1 MPTPSDSPVSI
12 DPAGSGGPTIPVT
25 PVTAATPIPSASPA
39 LVPSSASTPRPGTRP
54 VPPSGPVS
62 ESGTGG
68 GDKVPHYTPIPGA
81 KKYKRVGDYDIVSKL
96 GQGAM
101 GSVYLA
107 KQMTS
112 GRMVALKI
120 LPPDL
125 AKDEELLERFKRESR
140 VTQRLSHPNIVS
152 AVEFGTFEKYHYIA
166 MDYVDGP
173 DLESMLKKNG
183 AFHEELLLKV
193 ASQMCSALEETERN
207 NIVHRDFKPSNIMM
221 SSAGIFRL
229 TDLGL
234 ATAGSGDQRLTLA
247 GFAVGTPY
255 YLSPEQARGQLDV
268 DIRAD
273 IYGLGATLYHLAT
286 GNVPFPGSNPVV
298 VMTQHISTPL
308 RPPNELNPALSKPA
322 SGLICLMMEKEAE
335 KRPQNTQQLRAAI
348 DQCLAGQVP
357 GQKSVKTTSF
367 RPRTGGKQAASDR
380 SDTSDAVQGFLD
392 KVFGFLP
399 QKSRFAAAVGTLAIA
414 CLALLAVILKL
425 LLKK

>member
-1 MPTPSDSPVSI
+1 MPT
-12 DPAGSGGPTIPVT
+12 
-25 PVTAATPIPSASPA
+25 
-39 LVPSSASTPRPGTRP
+39 
-54 VPPSGPVS
+54 SGPING
-62 ESGTGG
+62 ESTTGG
-68 GDKVPHYTPIPGA
+68 ADNVPHYTPVPGA
-81 KKYKRVGDYDIVSKL
+81 KKYKRVGDFDIISKL

-107 KQMTS
+107 KQMAT

-120 LPPDL
+120 LPPEM

-152 AVEFGTFEKYHYIA
+152 AVEFGMFEKYHYIA

-183 AFHEELLLKV
+183 AFHEDELLKV
-193 ASQMCSALEETERN
+193 ASHMCSALEETERN
-207 NIVHRDFKPSNIMM
+207 GIVHRDFKPSNIMM
-221 SSAGIFRL
+221 TSTGVFRL

-234 ATAGSGDQRLTLA
+234 ATAGAGDQRLTLA

-286 GNVPFPGSNPVV
+286 GAVPFPGSNPVV

-308 RPPNELNPALSKPA
+308 RPPIEMNKSLSKPA
-322 SGLICLMMEKEAE
+322 SGLICLMMEKEPE
-335 KRPQNTQQLRAAI
+335 KRPQNTQQLRSAI
-348 DQCLAGQVP
+348 DQCLAGQIPSLKKPV
-357 GQKSVKTTSF
+357 QTTHF
-367 RPRTGGKQAASDR
+367 PQRTGGKLPAPTERPDGVESI
-380 SDTSDAVQGFLD
+380 LD
-392 KVFGFLP
+392 KAFSFLP
-399 QKSRFAAAVGTLAIA
+399 QPTRMPAALGTLAIA
-414 CLALLAVILKL
+414 CLGLIALILKL
-425 LLKK
+425 LLKR